1 METNQSDTKQEQV
14 HSVVLG
20 IAGNSPG
27 YLAQTGEISAF
38 SEQLTPDQ
46 ERAKQQ
52 EAQRPRALF
61 PMFVRQLSSPYL
73 SDSYLSEMPFSSSEL
88 VLPEEPDARVQIE
101 PEIAIK
107 CRLSYS
113 EQGEV
118 SELRPYE
125 LTLINDA
132 TYRNKNVSKLAEKKN
147 WGAFSKGIADQ
158 DLALESFSEQM
169 PLDHLRLCGFHGR
182 NGQWQLCSQ
191 DVSVTEY
198 NVFYHSLTDW
208 LVETINQ
215 QTGEGALHNVQSLL
229 TQANQPNEITIA
241 IGAPCYTEYGENHQL
256 AEGDQVFV
264 CAYDERHFQ
273 LSDIE
278 TMLAS
283 PKQQWI
289 QDPHIMW
296 LEQTVYKKSV

>member
-1 METNQSDTKQEQV
+1 METKQELI

-38 SEQLTPDQ
+38 SEHQKAQ
-46 ERAKQQ
+46 QQ

-61 PMFVRQLSSPYL
+61 PMFVRQLSAPYI
-73 SDSYLSEMPFSSSEL
+73 SDWYLSEMPFSSSEL

-107 CRLSYS
+107 CGVSYS
-113 EQGEV
+113 EQGDV
-118 SELRPYE
+118 TELTPFA
-125 LTLINDA
+125 LTLINDT
-132 TYRNKNVSKLAEKKN
+132 TYRNKTVSKLAEKKN

-158 DLALESFSEQM
+158 DLAIESFSEQSQ
-169 PLDHLRLCGFHGR
+169 LDHLRLCGFHSR
-182 NGQWQLCSQ
+182 NGQWKLCSQ

-198 NVFYHSLTDW
+198 NVFYQSLTDW

-229 TQANQPNEITIA
+229 NQANQPNEITIA
-241 IGAPCYTEYGENHQL
+241 IGAPCYTAYGENHQL
-256 AEGDQVFV
+256 VEGDEVFV

>member
-1 METNQSDTKQEQV
+1 METKRIETKQKLI

-27 YLAQTGEISAF
+27 YLAQTGEIAAF

-46 ERAKQQ
+46 ERAKQL

-61 PMFVRQLSSPYL
+61 PMFVRQLSGSYL
-73 SDSYLSEMPFSSSEL
+73 SDSYLSEMPFSASKL
-88 VLPEEPDARVQIE
+88 VLPEESDARVQIE

-107 CRLSYS
+107 CGVSYS

-118 SELRPYE
+118 TELTPYA

-132 TYRNKNVSKLAEKKN
+132 TYRNKKVSKLAEKKN

-158 DLALESFSEQM
+158 ELALESFSEQT

-182 NGQWQLCSQ
+182 KGQWQLCSQ
-191 DVSVTEY
+191 DVAVTEY
-198 NVFYHSLTDW
+198 NVFYQSLTDW
-208 LVETINQ
+208 LVETINRQ
-215 QTGEGALHNVQSLL
+215 ADAGAMHNVQSLL
-229 TQANQPNEITIA
+229 AQANFPNEITIA
-241 IGAPCYTEYGENHQL
+241 IGAPCYTEYGEKHQL

-278 TMLAS
+278 TMLSS

-296 LEQTVYKKSV
+296 LEQTVDKKSV

>member
-1 METNQSDTKQEQV
+1 METKQELI

-38 SEQLTPDQ
+38 NEQQ
-46 ERAKQQ
+46 KAQQQ

-61 PMFVRQLSSPYL
+61 PMFVRQLSAPHVG
-73 SDSYLSEMPFSSSEL
+73 DWYLSEMPFSSTEL

-107 CRLSYS
+107 CSVSYS
-113 EQGEV
+113 EQGDV
-118 SELRPYE
+118 TELTPYA

-132 TYRNKNVSKLAEKKN
+132 TYRNKTVSKLAEKKN

-158 DLALESFSEQM
+158 DLAIESFSEQS
-169 PLDHLRLCGFHGR
+169 PLEHLRLCGFHSR

-208 LVETINQ
+208 LIETLNQ
-215 QTGEGALHNVQSLL
+215 QADEGAMHNVQSLL
-229 TQANQPNEITIA
+229 AQTNRPNEITIA

-264 CAYDERHFQ
+264 CAYDERYFQ

-278 TMLAS
+278 TMLAN
-283 PKQQWI
+283 PKQQWS
-289 QDPHIMW
+289 QDPHIIW
-296 LEQTVYKKSV
+296 LAQTVYKNKQTGNR